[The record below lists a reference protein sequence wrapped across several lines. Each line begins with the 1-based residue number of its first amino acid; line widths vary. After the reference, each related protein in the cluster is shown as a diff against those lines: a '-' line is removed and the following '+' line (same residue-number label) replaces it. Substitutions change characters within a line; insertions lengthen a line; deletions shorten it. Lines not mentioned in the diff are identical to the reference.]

1 CERLAPRCSR
11 ADRAVRDGRHPGR
24 ARARD
29 RSGGRLMLAT
39 GLDQVTSWAVVLSL
53 LVGFGLALWIMLRS
67 PREPRDRTSETYP
80 AAPRRAWDEQRWRQ
94 EERLRELYD
103 QDQENP

>member
-1 CERLAPRCSR
+1 
-11 ADRAVRDGRHPGR
+11 
-24 ARARD
+24 
-29 RSGGRLMLAT
+29 MLAT
-39 GLDQVTSWAVVLSL
+39 GLDQVTSWAVVLLL

-67 PREPRDRTSETYP
+67 PREPHDRMSESYL
-80 AAPRRAWDEQRWRQ
+80 AAHRRAWDEQRWRQ